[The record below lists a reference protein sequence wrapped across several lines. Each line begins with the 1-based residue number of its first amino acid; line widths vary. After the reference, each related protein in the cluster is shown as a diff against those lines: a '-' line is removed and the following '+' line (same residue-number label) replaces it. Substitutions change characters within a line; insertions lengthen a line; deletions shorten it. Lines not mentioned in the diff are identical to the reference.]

1 MALTIQNL
9 RNTSAGQH
17 PGQLEPGQLAFN
29 TADSVGYVGNGTNA
43 NTLIDST
50 TTGSPS
56 TGKGW
61 IQFPLRVATI
71 TAQQQTA
78 NAFQAPLPAGTAG
91 QVLTWDTGSGGY
103 VPQTPGQA
111 SVYALPNDTS
121 QLNAGGSLTADL
133 VAGLIAATTVTQKAD
148 LNAGDT
154 AIVTDSG
161 NVDAS
166 ANVSVGTYLYDGTN
180 FIKLPSGGGGANVLN
195 DLTNV
200 NDAPAAVVAANQAQM
215 LIRDSSVANKND
227 PNAYKMINIIDLGE
241 Y

>member
-9 RNTSAGQH
+9 RNASAGQH

-43 NTLIDST
+43 NTLIDGT
-50 TTGSPS
+50 TTGSPPA
-56 TGKGW
+56 GKGW

-71 TAQQQTA
+71 TAQQQAA
-78 NAFQAPLPAGTAG
+78 NAFQAPLPNGTSAG
-91 QVLTWDTGSGGY
+91 QVLTWNGSSY
-103 VPQTPGQA
+103 VAQTPGQA
-111 SVYALPNDTS
+111 AVYALPNDTS
-121 QLNAGGSLTADL
+121 QLNAGGPLTADL
-133 VAGLIAATTVTQKAD
+133 VQGLITATTVGQKSD

-161 NVDAS
+161 NADAS
-166 ANVSVGTYLYDGTN
+166 ANVGVGTYLYDGTD
-180 FIKLPSGGGGANVLN
+180 FIKLPGGGGGANILN

-200 NDAPAAVVAANQAQM
+200 NDAPATVAWDHQAG
-215 LIRDSSVANKND
+215 LIVRDNTVTNKDN
-227 PNAYKMINIIDLGE
+227 PNAYKLISTIDLGI